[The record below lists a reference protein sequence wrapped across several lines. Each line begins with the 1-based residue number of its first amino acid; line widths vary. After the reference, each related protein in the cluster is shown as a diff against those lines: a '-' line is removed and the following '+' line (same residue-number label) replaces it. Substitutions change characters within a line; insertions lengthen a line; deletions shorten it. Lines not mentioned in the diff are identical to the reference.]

1 MDVKVEH
8 NKGIPFLTSDA
19 YRIHRHLFFTR
30 HYTADYYRGVFR
42 YTGHAKSIR

>member
-1 MDVKVEH
+1 MMDVKVEH

-19 YRIHRHLFFTR
+19 YRIHRHLFTR